1 MTTEELNIITPW
13 LLAIRRGNEK
23 TNRSKAYH
31 TPHMNIFKS
40 QFSYAGLSIEE
51 GERIVRFVED
61 LFMSDSTTP
70 SDYIHDVLIPDAI
83 LAIVSQRFDL
93 MPAQAEE
100 RMCHPPIDAQKQRDA
115 EHRFASQP
123 PLSKEQCRRLLE
135 QMNDV

>member
-1 MTTEELNIITPW
+1 MTTEELKIITSW
-13 LLAIRRGNEK
+13 LIAIRRGNEK

-31 TPHMNIFKS
+31 TPHMNKYKS
-40 QFSYAGLSIEE
+40 NFSYAGLTIEE
-51 GERIVRFVED
+51 GERVVRFVED
-61 LFMSDSTTP
+61 LFVDDSSTP

-100 RMCHPPIDAQKQRDA
+100 RMLHPPIDQAKLQDA

-123 PLSKEQCRRLLE
+123 PLTKEQRRRLVE
-135 QMNDV
+135 QMRDV